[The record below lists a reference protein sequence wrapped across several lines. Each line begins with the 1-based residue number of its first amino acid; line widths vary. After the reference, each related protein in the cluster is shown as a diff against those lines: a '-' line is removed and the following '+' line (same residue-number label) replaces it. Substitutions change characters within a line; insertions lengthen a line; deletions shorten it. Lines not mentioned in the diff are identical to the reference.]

1 MAVIGSSFTQPVEV
15 KMDVSDTLMKDVSKV
30 GSSEENVVLVF
41 LRNPHPDAPWMP
53 LDEHEK
59 VTASQT

>member
-1 MAVIGSSFTQPVEV
+1 
-15 KMDVSDTLMKDVSKV
+15 MDVSDTLMKDVSKV

-41 LRNPHPDAPWMP
+41 LRKPHPDAPWMP